1 MPYVEHLIVRGALA
15 VALALPPAPGAR
27 VNDYAGLLAAP
38 ERARL
43 EAKLARYERATGTQM
58 AIAIFRSLEGES
70 LEDVTNRLFQQWRLG
85 QKGLDNG
92 VLLVVF
98 AEDRKLRFEIGYGLE
113 AVVPDAAAGQIIR
126 QIVAPS
132 FKERRYAAGLEAAAD
147 AVYARIA
154 SGGPSSSAEFER
166 QAEGFRRRQR
176 ESERAADLYA
186 LLFLGLTAVTIGGI
200 ALQAARQRGGYS
212 AGRGGRWSASG
223 PVYWGGGGRGWG
235 GGGGDGGFSGGGG
248 SGGGGASGGW

>member
-1 MPYVEHLIVRGALA
+1 
-15 VALALPPAPGAR
+15 
-27 VNDYAGLLAAP
+27 
-38 ERARL
+38 
-43 EAKLARYERATGTQM
+43 M

-113 AVVPDAAAGQIIR
+113 AVVPDAAAGQIVR

-154 SGGPSSSAEFER
+154 SGGPSSPAEFER

-186 LLFLGLTAVTIGGI
+186 RSEERRVGKEC
-200 ALQAARQRGGYS
+200 RS
-212 AGRGGRWSASG
+212 RWS
-223 PVYWGGGGRGWG
+223 PYH
-235 GGGGDGGFSGGGG
+235 
-248 SGGGGASGGW
+248 

>member
-1 MPYVEHLIVRGALA
+1 
-15 VALALPPAPGAR
+15 
-27 VNDYAGLLAAP
+27 
-38 ERARL
+38 
-43 EAKLARYERATGTQM
+43 M

-113 AVVPDAAAGQIIR
+113 AAVPDGAARQIIR
-126 QIVAPS
+126 PIVAPS
-132 FKERRYAAGLEAAAD
+132 FKERRYAAGLEAAAG

-212 AGRGGRWSASG
+212 AGRGGRWYASG
-223 PVYWGGGGRGWG
+223 PVYWGGGGGGWG

-248 SGGGGASGGW
+248 ASGGGGGGGDWEGHGEAPQGDAAAPRRGRLRRDRGRDQGPRDAGMRRGTGASGAATGPPL